1 MSSQFTVDTE
11 RIAAASGDIQ
21 RISGEV
27 DAQVAAMMSRLTGL
41 QDAWQGSASQRFQG
55 VVAEWRATQ
64 MRVRES
70 LDHISRALA
79 QAGSSYNQAE
89 QQNTAMFSG

>member
-1 MSSQFTVDTE
+1 MSSQFTVDTA
-11 RIAAASGDIQ
+11 RIEAASGDIQ

-27 DAQVAAMMSRLTGL
+27 DAQVAAMMSRLTAL

-64 MRVRES
+64 TRVRES
-70 LDHISRALA
+70 LDHISRALQ
-79 QAGSSYNQAE
+79 QAGTQYAQAE